1 MPAMMRGGSGPSSG
15 SGGKGRNGGAK
26 GKPKP
31 KREPASYAPLKLGGA
46 NESGLRPQGAMF
58 AALAVL
64 TLGLGVLLTTGGRA
78 HALGMVFN
86 KVLDHEVTG
95 AGFKVAAIHI
105 QGASKYAE
113 ADIRRAIAVQA
124 GDPILRL
131 DLAKLREQVEGVGWV
146 KSARVVRL
154 LPDTLVIAIA
164 ERSRLAVWQHDRQTH
179 VIDSAG
185 AMIPEADPGLFA
197 DLPLVVGE
205 GANEAAPAILPLVT
219 TRPRLMQRLEALVR
233 VDARRWDLR
242 LKDGSLIQL
251 PATGEESALIQLD
264 QLDQGSRLLDLGFT
278 RIDLREPQ
286 AVLVRPP
293 EHAPAQAG
301 A

>member
-1 MPAMMRGGSGPSSG
+1 MPAVMRGSG
-15 SGGKGRNGGAK
+15 SGGKGRGGSGG
-26 GKPKP
+26 GKSKA

-46 NESGLRPQGAMF
+46 KDAGLRPQGAMI
-58 AALAVL
+58 ATAAVL
-64 TLGLGVLLTTGGRA
+64 MLSLVVMLTTGGRA
-78 HALGMVFN
+78 HALGV
-86 KVLDHEVTG
+86 VLNRLVDREMTG
-95 AGFKVAAIHI
+95 AGFRLAAIHV
-105 QGASKYAE
+105 QGASRYAE
-113 ADIRRAIAVQA
+113 ADIRRAVAAKA

-131 DLAKLREQVEGVGWV
+131 DLKQLRDQVETVGWV

-179 VIDSAG
+179 VIDAAG
-185 AMIPEADPGLFA
+185 VMIPEADPGLFA

-233 VDARRWDLR
+233 VDGRRWDLR

-251 PATGEESALIQLD
+251 PATGEDSALIQLD
-264 QLDQGSRLLDLGFT
+264 QLDQGSRLLELGFA

-286 AVLVRPP
+286 AVLVRPSQK
-293 EHAPAQAG
+293 PAVQAG
-301 A
+301 T